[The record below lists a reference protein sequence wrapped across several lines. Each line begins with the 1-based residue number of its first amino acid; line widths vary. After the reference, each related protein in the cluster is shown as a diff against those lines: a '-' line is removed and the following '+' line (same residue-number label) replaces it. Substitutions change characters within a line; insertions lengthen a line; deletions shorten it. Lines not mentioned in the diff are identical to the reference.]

1 MQKMIIK
8 NNQNEFDLEVNRL
21 LELGWT
27 IVPSTFLHE
36 SGIVETF
43 IVVVEKPFSLPK
55 EQLNG

>member
-1 MQKMIIK
+1 MIIK